1 MADLYCSDMG
11 DRIRYEN
18 LTSLA
23 VLAIVVANPLIVL
36 RRLMDAKMARCFTK
50 VERVPEDAASSEADN
65 STHRSTSRVAA
76 GLRLK

>member
-36 RRLMDAKMARCFTK
+36 RRLMDAKMARCF
-50 VERVPEDAASSEADN
+50 S
-65 STHRSTSRVAA
+65 
-76 GLRLK
+76 